1 MSFDPY
7 AISALTWAALN
18 KHEISPQERTEACV
32 AGEQRGQTGLQLGP
46 RPLLWGLPARDG
58 FRIDFFK

>member
-46 RPLLWGLPARDG
+46 RPLL
-58 FRIDFFK
+58 